1 METVLEDLSLN
12 AFFKAFSV
20 EDEKNI
26 AVPVEDPYGIDGD
39 PKLRFLENA
48 LSPRKIQG
56 RLQSCLKN
64 SNLGGAWVK
73 LNGIRVT
80 RHKPGRRCLIE
91 YDVVIEPPGRAPKLQ
106 TWIGKARAR
115 DLDEAAYKL
124 QTALCKKGFDP
135 DSADAIS
142 TPMPVGVLPEFN
154 MWLYRKAPGVSCSQR
169 ILQPGWEEIVKR
181 IAEGIHKIHRC
192 GVKPQRSHT
201 MDDELRILNER
212 LPLLI
217 PENPQW
223 ERRIARILDACARLG
238 AQVPAT
244 VPTGIHRDFYP
255 DQVLVDNARIY
266 IIDLDLFSLGDPG
279 LDVGNFIGH
288 LVEQGLR
295 ELGDAEALAD
305 RQNIF
310 EDHFLRLAGARHRCS
325 VQTYGILTLVRHIYI
340 SSLFA
345 ERKAFTEPIL
355 ELCEKR
361 LGLA

>member
-1 METVLEDLSLN
+1 METILEDFSLN
-12 AFFKAFSV
+12 AFSQVLSV
-20 EDEKNI
+20 EDKKNI
-26 AVPVEDPYGIDGD
+26 AVPVEDPYGIGGD

-48 LSPRKIQG
+48 LNPREIQG
-56 RLQSCLKN
+56 RLQKCLKD
-64 SNLGGAWVK
+64 SNQGGAWVK

-91 YDVVIEPPGRAPKLQ
+91 YDVVVEQPGLAPKLQ
-106 TWIGKARAR
+106 TLIGKAQAR
-115 DLDEAAYKL
+115 GLDEATYQL
-124 QTALCKKGFDP
+124 QTALYKKGFDI
-135 DSADAIS
+135 DSADGIS
-142 TPMPVGVLPEFN
+142 APMPVGVLPEFN
-154 MWLYRKAPGVSCSQR
+154 MWLYWKVPGVSCSQR

-181 IAEGIHKIHRC
+181 IAEGIHKVHQC
-192 GVKPQRSHT
+192 GVTTQRRHT

-217 PENPQW
+217 PEKPRW

-244 VPTGIHRDFYP
+244 VPAGIHRDFYP

-266 IIDLDLFSLGDPG
+266 IIDFDLFSLGDPG

-288 LVEQGLR
+288 LTEQGLR

-305 RQNIF
+305 RQNVF
-310 EDHFLRLAGARHRCS
+310 EDHFLRLAGAQHRCS

-340 SSLFA
+340 SSLFPG
-345 ERKAFTEPIL
+345 RKAFTEPIL

-361 LGLA
+361 LGLV